1 LKDNGA
7 IMKNKSELD
16 GYLGPNVHIKGDL
29 LSENT
34 LRFDGFLEGT
44 LVAKDELIMGTEGKV
59 RGQVVGRQLTLAGH
73 IEGDVY
79 AVGTLELL
87 KGASI
92 CGQLCGPTVQVR
104 EGAVVD
110 GRCLMGKCA
119 EAAIGPI
126 RQKFKI

>member
-1 LKDNGA
+1 
-7 IMKNKSELD
+7 MKNKSELD

-59 RGQVVGRQLTLAGH
+59 RGQVVGRKLSLAGH
-73 IEGDVY
+73 VEGDVY
-79 AVGTLELL
+79 AAGSLELL
-87 KGASI
+87 NGASI
-92 CGQLCGPTVQVR
+92 TGQVCGPSIHVR
-104 EGAVVD
+104 EGAMVD

-119 EAAIGPI
+119 ETAMGPI
-126 RQKFKI
+126 RQKYNL